1 MGAFRD
7 SRYDVIFA
15 HAQITGRQCSGQY
28 NGRIYGMHVN
38 VVPFCKFIAVDVCLK
53 IQTFF
58 SVKGSFLCTTFTE
71 NCDL

>member
-28 NGRIYGMHVN
+28 MECMLMLSLFANLSR
-38 VVPFCKFIAVDVCLK
+38 
-53 IQTFF
+53 
-58 SVKGSFLCTTFTE
+58 
-71 NCDL
+71 